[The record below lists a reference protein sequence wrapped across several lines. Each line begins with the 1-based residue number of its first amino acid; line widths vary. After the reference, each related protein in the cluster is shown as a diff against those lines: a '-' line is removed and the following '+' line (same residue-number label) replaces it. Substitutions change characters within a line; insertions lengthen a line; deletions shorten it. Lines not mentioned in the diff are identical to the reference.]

1 MDDRLLYTRALGE
14 LRVGSAVPS
23 LLSLATNDASP
34 TIRRAALAALGAFE
48 DNAVAARIAE
58 ALPQFSEE
66 VRPAAFGLLTS
77 RVPSCLLLLRALQTG
92 KASLSTVP
100 AEIAE
105 RLRTHPAASVRSR
118 AVTLFGNSGA
128 SPPTELTRRISV
140 VESALR
146 TGPGNPYAGEP
157 HFMQRCAACH
167 KLFFKGGH
175 VGPDLTPYQRDNLG
189 TLLLSILNPNAE
201 IREGYA
207 AVEVETKDG
216 RSLTGF
222 VVDRDANALVLRTLD
237 GESPTLRPSEINSLQ
252 PTGRSL
258 MPEGLLD
265 GLSDQQLRDLFA
277 YLRSSQPM
285 TK

>member
-1 MDDRLLYTRALGE
+1 
-14 LRVGSAVPS
+14 
-23 LLSLATNDASP
+23 
-34 TIRRAALAALGAFE
+34 
-48 DNAVAARIAE
+48 
-58 ALPQFSEE
+58 
-66 VRPAAFGLLTS
+66 
-77 RVPSCLLLLRALQTG
+77 
-92 KASLSTVP
+92 
-100 AEIAE
+100 
-105 RLRTHPAASVRSR
+105 
-118 AVTLFGNSGA
+118 
-128 SPPTELTRRISV
+128 
-140 VESALR
+140 
-146 TGPGNPYAGEP
+146 
-157 HFMQRCAACH
+157 MQRCAACH

-175 VGPDLTPYQRDNLG
+175 VGPDLTAYQRDNLS

-222 VVDRDANALVLRTLD
+222 VADRDANALVLRTLD
-237 GESPTLRPSEINSLQ
+237 GENTTLRPSEIESLQ